1 MNSRKEISPRIL
13 WMAQTG
19 LISAAAVVLSA
30 FEGMLPDLPV
40 PVPGAKLGLSNI
52 AVMSA
57 ADCLG
62 LPSALTAACFK
73 AVFAGLTRGG
83 TAFLMS
89 LAGGLLSTLVMYLF
103 LAAKTN
109 RFGYIGIAVCGAAVH
124 NTAQLCVAALL
135 ADASIFAYLPV
146 LLLAAVLAGCLT
158 GLAMGLI
165 VPPVKKLK
173 LYGRMSG

>member
-1 MNSRKEISPRIL
+1 
-13 WMAQTG
+13 MAQTG
-19 LISAAAVVLSA
+19 LVSAAAVVLSA

-52 AVMSA
+52 AVMFA

-62 LPSALTAACFK
+62 LNSALVTVCFK
-73 AVFAGLTRGG
+73 AIFAGLTRGG

-89 LAGGLLSTLVMYLF
+89 LAGGALSTIVMYLF
-103 LAAKTN
+103 LAVKSN

-135 ADASIFAYLPV
+135 TDAAIFTYLPI
-146 LLLAAVLAGCLT
+146 LLIVAVPAGSLT

-165 VPPVKKLK
+165 VPPVKKLR
-173 LYGRMSG
+173 LPGGMSG